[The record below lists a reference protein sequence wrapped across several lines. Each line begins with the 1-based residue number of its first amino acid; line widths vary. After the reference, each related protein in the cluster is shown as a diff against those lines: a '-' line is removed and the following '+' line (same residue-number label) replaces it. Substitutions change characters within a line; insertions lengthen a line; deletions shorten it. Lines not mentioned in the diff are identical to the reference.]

1 MFLSFFCCFFFSS
14 RRRHTRYIGDWS
26 SDVCSSD
33 LGSIALDLCGEPLL
47 LEDGDQPGAQRFA
60 ELEEVPVRPR
70 TAKLGQGGDGRSRRD
85 GVASDARREPDVAV
99 LTEPI
104 LADEIEHVG
113 AAGDHADRIPAAE
126 RLAEG

>member
-47 LEDGDQPGAQRFA
+47 LEHGDQPGAQRFA
-60 ELEEVPVRPR
+60 KLEEVPVRPR
-70 TAKLGQGGDGRSRRD
+70 TAKLGQGGDGRSQIGRASCRERVEIWEGAGCVEEKRTENSRERKRR
-85 GVASDARREPDVAV
+85 A
-99 LTEPI
+99 
-104 LADEIEHVG
+104 
-113 AAGDHADRIPAAE
+113 
-126 RLAEG
+126 